1 MITEVSSRKFW
12 FLEDINHFLT
22 DIGLKQSLSDSIIL
36 IIAVVCL
43 FVLIV
48 LFNKIGVYL
57 VKKILLSSVKKTK
70 TLWDD
75 ALLKRKFPIWLLR
88 LISASIAMSLVGI
101 IFTGFGDRTIQG
113 VRIILEIYA
122 IISLIMVFSSFLD
135 AANDNYELQ
144 PAARYKSIKSYIQ
157 AGKVIIWI
165 IGSIFM
171 LAIVIGT
178 NPTNLIIG
186 LGASAAIVSLVFKD
200 VILGFISSIQIS
212 AQDMI
217 RPGDWIEV
225 PSKRADGVVEDINIT
240 NVKIRNWDNSVTT
253 VPIYT
258 LVSDSFTN
266 WRTMVESDG
275 RRFKRPILIDI
286 LSIKALS
293 DEEVDGIIAL
303 ENIVTYDKR
312 IRDILKTHVASPLV
326 TNLGL
331 YRAYLEAYLEEHPKM
346 TSDSLRFVRELLNN
360 ENGLTIELYGFTIER
375 LLSDHEHIV
384 ANIMDNAICMMP
396 LFQLRPYQRPS
407 DKMS

>member
-1 MITEVSSRKFW
+1 MVTEVSSRKFW

-22 DIGLKQSLSDSIIL
+22 DVGLKQSLSDSIIL

-43 FVLIV
+43 FILIV

-240 NVKIRNWDNSVTT
+240 N
-253 VPIYT
+253 
-258 LVSDSFTN
+258 
-266 WRTMVESDG
+266 
-275 RRFKRPILIDI
+275 
-286 LSIKALS
+286 
-293 DEEVDGIIAL
+293 
-303 ENIVTYDKR
+303 
-312 IRDILKTHVASPLV
+312 
-326 TNLGL
+326 
-331 YRAYLEAYLEEHPKM
+331 
-346 TSDSLRFVRELLNN
+346 
-360 ENGLTIELYGFTIER
+360 
-375 LLSDHEHIV
+375 
-384 ANIMDNAICMMP
+384 
-396 LFQLRPYQRPS
+396 
-407 DKMS
+407 